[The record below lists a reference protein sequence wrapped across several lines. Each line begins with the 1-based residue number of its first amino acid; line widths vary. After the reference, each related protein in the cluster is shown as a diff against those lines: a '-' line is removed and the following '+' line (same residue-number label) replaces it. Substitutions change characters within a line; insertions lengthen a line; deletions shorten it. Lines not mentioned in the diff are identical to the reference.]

1 MLHSFHYLD
10 FIRSVLGD
18 PKGVHAKTL
27 VHPNGATFNTRTA
40 AILDYGDRVRCA
52 LSINYNQNHSYGR
65 KYQAC
70 EFRIC
75 GTKGAAY
82 LHLGVNL
89 DYPKGESDILKIN
102 TGEGCVACPL
112 TGSWFIDSFTNRIA
126 QLQRFLTGQ
135 EPTLVSGVEDA
146 WTTMALVEVAYESS
160 ASPAAPLAPKP

>member
-1 MLHSFHYLD
+1 LLHSFHYLD

-52 LSINYNQNHSYGR
+52 LSINYNHNHSFGR

-89 DYPKGESDILKIN
+89 DYPKGEPDILEI
-102 TGEGCVACPL
+102 
-112 TGSWFIDSFTNRIA
+112 
-126 QLQRFLTGQ
+126 
-135 EPTLVSGVEDA
+135 TLVRAGWPARSRDLGSLIVSPIA
-146 WTTMALVEVAYESS
+146 WPSCNDL
-160 ASPAAPLAPKP
+160 